1 MGTGDCMSKYSD
13 VAAILI
19 DIEAELRRI
28 GCWDAEPPAPEA
40 LRSEQPFAIDTLNF
54 AQWLQFIF
62 IPRMQFLIGHQQD
75 LPRASGIAPM
85 AEEYFS
91 GLLLPVGGLMAA
103 LHAMDALLGSE

>member
-1 MGTGDCMSKYSD
+1 M
-13 VAAILI
+13 
-19 DIEAELRRI
+19 
-28 GCWDAEPPAPEA
+28 GCWQAEPPAPEA

-62 IPRMQFLIGHQQD
+62 IPRMQFLLDQQQD

-91 GLLLPVGGLMAA
+91 SLQLPVEGLLTA
-103 LHAMDALLGSE
+103 LQAMDALLGSQRA

>member
-1 MGTGDCMSKYSD
+1 MAENHE
-13 VAAILI
+13 VAAVLI
-19 DIEAELRRI
+19 DIEAELRRM
-28 GCWDAEPPAPEA
+28 GCWQAEPPAPEA

-62 IPRMQFLIGHQQD
+62 IPRMQFLLDQQQD

-91 GLLLPVGGLMAA
+91 GLQLPVEGLLTA
-103 LHAMDALLGSE
+103 LQAMDALLGSQRA

>member
-1 MGTGDCMSKYSD
+1 MMAENHE
-13 VAAILI
+13 VAAVLM
-19 DIEAELRRI
+19 DIEAELRRM
-28 GCWDAEPPAPEA
+28 GCWQAEPPAPEA

-62 IPRMQFLIGHQQD
+62 IPRMQFLLDQQQD

-91 GLLLPVGGLMAA
+91 GLQLPVEGLLTA
-103 LHAMDALLGSE
+103 LQAMDALLGSQRA

>member
-1 MGTGDCMSKYSD
+1 MAENHE
-13 VAAILI
+13 VAAVLM
-19 DIEAELRRI
+19 DIEAELRRM
-28 GCWDAEPPAPEA
+28 GCWQAEPPAPEA

-62 IPRMQFLIGHQQD
+62 IPRMQFLLDQQQD

-91 GLLLPVGGLMAA
+91 GLQLPVEGLLTA
-103 LHAMDALLGSE
+103 LQAMDALLGSQRA